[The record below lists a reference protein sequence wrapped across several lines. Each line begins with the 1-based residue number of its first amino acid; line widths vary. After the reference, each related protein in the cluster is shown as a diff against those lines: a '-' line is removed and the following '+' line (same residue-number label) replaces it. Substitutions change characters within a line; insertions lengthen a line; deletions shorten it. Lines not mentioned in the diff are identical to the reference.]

1 MLKVALVQ
9 INVSDLDAAIAWY
22 RDALGFE
29 VSKEHYHHPVAVDLV
44 HEGCRLLLHR
54 AEQPAR
60 IDYPDVAQTL
70 VCFQTDDIA
79 ATMDSLRRHG
89 AELLHDVPQPF
100 PAGVFA
106 AFRDPFGN
114 VHELVEFRS
123 QAG

>member
-1 MLKVALVQ
+1 MLKVAIVQ
-9 INVSDLDAAIAWY
+9 INVSDLDKAIAWY
-22 RDALGFE
+22 REALGFE
-29 VSKEHYHHPVAVDLV
+29 VAKEHYHYPVAVDLV

-54 AEQPAR
+54 AERSAQ
-60 IDYPDVAQTL
+60 IDYPNVAQTL
-70 VCFQTDDIA
+70 VCFQTDNIA
-79 ATMDSLRRHG
+79 ATMDSLRRQG
-89 AELLHDVPQPF
+89 GELLHDTPQPF

>member
-9 INVSDLDAAIAWY
+9 INVTDLDAAIAWY
-22 RDALGFE
+22 RDVLGFE
-29 VSKEHYHHPVAVDLV
+29 VAKEHYHHPVAVDLV

-54 AEQPAR
+54 VEHPAQ

-70 VCFQTDDIA
+70 ICLQTDDIV

-89 AELLHDVPQPF
+89 AEFVHDTPQPF
-100 PAGVFA
+100 PAGAFA

-123 QAG
+123 QPG